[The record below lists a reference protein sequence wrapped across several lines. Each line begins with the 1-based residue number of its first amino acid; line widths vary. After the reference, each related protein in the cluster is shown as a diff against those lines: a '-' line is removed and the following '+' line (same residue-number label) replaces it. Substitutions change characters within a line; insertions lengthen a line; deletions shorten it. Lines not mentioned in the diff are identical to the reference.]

1 MGRAVRLVVVG
12 VAVVAAWYLLV
23 PSVAG
28 HFGYATRWP
37 SRMPSV
43 LGFNGRDY
51 HGPTGCLPRTK
62 TPFGLHRPY
71 RVGTM
76 PVLLG
81 DDAPIF
87 TVHRWRSTDVAPVIL
102 RVKRSDD
109 CYVVYS
115 LEGGP

>member
-71 RVGTM
+71 RVGV

-102 RVKRSDD
+102 RVTQRLLRR
-109 CYVVYS
+109 VL